1 MLLEDI
7 VANET
12 YEKRKRRA
20 MDRELW
26 RNWMPSALEKKT
38 NDDD

>member
-20 MDRELW
+20 MDREYLAKND
-26 RNWMPSALEKKT
+26 RNF
-38 NDDD
+38 